1 MRVAKIEIKVIGNQ
15 LEASVTGNTLS
26 IIQGLT
32 SVMAKELNDSRK
44 PGVTNEE
51 LANDIRDELLSIL
64 NSGELNAN

>member
-1 MRVAKIEIKVIGNQ
+1 MRIAKVEIKVIGDE
-15 LEASVTGNTLS
+15 LEVFAAGNTIS

-32 SVMAKELNDSRK
+32 ATLAKEINDSRK

-51 LANDIRDELLSIL
+51 LANDMRDNLLSIL